1 VFRVSGIA
9 LNRAREAYVGG
20 ECKSDPG
27 DAQVIADQLRFRW
40 RQLPEMRPADE
51 RLAELRVLVSYR
63 RGLGQDNA
71 RRIVRLRALLSGVF
85 PALEEALDLRKQGPL
100 LAVTKVATP
109 AAARRLG
116 EARLSRWLK
125 AKGVR
130 KVDDLARRIIAAAK
144 GQRRELPAAQ
154 AKAALVTEIAS
165 EVLRAKE
172 RIAALEGRLE
182 ELLATPSRKRR
193 SSGHCRGW
201 GHA

>member
-1 VFRVSGIA
+1 
-9 LNRAREAYVGG
+9 VGG
-20 ECKSDPG
+20 ECKNDPG

-51 RLAELRVLVSYR
+51 RLAELRVLVSHR

-71 RRIVRLRALLSGVF
+71 PRIVRLRALLSGVF
-85 PALEEALDLRKQGPL
+85 PALEEALDLRKQGGPL

-130 KVDDLARRIIAAAK
+130 KADDLARPSSRPPTKVSGASF
-144 GQRRELPAAQ
+144 LP
-154 AKAALVTEIAS
+154 
-165 EVLRAKE
+165 
-172 RIAALEGRLE
+172 
-182 ELLATPSRKRR
+182 RKRR
-193 SSGHCRGW
+193 PL
-201 GHA
+201 